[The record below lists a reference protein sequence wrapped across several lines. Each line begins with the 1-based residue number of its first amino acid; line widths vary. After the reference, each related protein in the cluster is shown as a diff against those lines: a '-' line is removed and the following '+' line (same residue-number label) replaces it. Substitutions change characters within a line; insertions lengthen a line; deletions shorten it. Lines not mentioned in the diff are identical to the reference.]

1 MKEFVR
7 ILRLHQEHPAQLIE
21 QAVKQALDYGC
32 LHADGVIHCLHALVQ
47 PQLEL
52 PVLDLSQ
59 KPHLAELGTQPIE
72 LQQYEQLVERLAYT

>member
-1 MKEFVR
+1 VKEFVR

-32 LHADGVIHCLHALVQ
+32 LHADGVFHCLHALEQ

-72 LQQYEQLVERLAYT
+72 LQQYDQLVERVAYT

>member
-21 QAVKQALDYGC
+21 QAVEQALDYGC
-32 LHADGVIHCLHALVQ
+32 VHADGVIHCLHALEQ

-59 KPHLAELGTQPIE
+59 KPHLAELGTQPVQ
-72 LQQYEQLVERLAYT
+72 LQQYEQLVERLAHA